1 MAVWK
6 QLILGLLVAVIG
18 AALWV
23 RFVPGSA
30 DTLAKIGLDVPAWA
44 AVEPQQKE
52 AAEGGGH
59 NGGQRQNRTTTVVAP
74 PATRATINDRLTA
87 IGTGN
92 AIRSVSVLP
101 FVSGRIVEIPV
112 ASGDQI
118 KAGDVIARLD
128 SDAERIAVDRAKIAL
143 ENAQAALDRS
153 NALRNSNTITAVA
166 QTEAKLAV
174 DNARLEQQQAELNLE
189 RRSITA
195 PIGGMVGIV
204 PVEIGDYVTSQTEIV
219 TLDDRSE
226 ILVDFWVPERF
237 AGAVKVGAP
246 VKASLVAR
254 PDRIFDGVVS
264 ALDSRLDTAS
274 RTMRVQAKLANP
286 DDLLRAGMS
295 FEVAMTFPGDTFP
308 AVNPLAIQWST
319 DGAYVWQIRDNKAE
333 RTPVR
338 IIQRNTDAVLVEA
351 DIADGRPII
360 TEGLQALRDG
370 ASVQIAGGNRPE
382 PVATTQT
389 PGSGS

>member
-6 QLILGLLVAVIG
+6 QLILGLIVLVIG

-30 DTLAKIGLDVPAWA
+30 ETLAKLGLDVPAWA
-44 AVEPQQKE
+44 AVEPQQQ
-52 AAEGGGH
+52 AAGGGGR
-59 NGGQRQNRTTTVVAP
+59 GGNQRSDRAATVVAP
-74 PATRATINDRLTA
+74 PATRATINDRLSA

-92 AIRSVSVLP
+92 AIRSVNVMP
-101 FVSGRIVEIPV
+101 FVSGRLVEIPV
-112 ASGDQI
+112 TSGNQV
-118 KAGDVIARLD
+118 AEGDVIARLD
-128 SDAERIAVDRAKIAL
+128 ADAERIAVDRAKIAL
-143 ENAQAALDRS
+143 ENTQAALDRS

-166 QTEAKLAV
+166 QTDAKLAV
-174 DNARLEQQQAELNLE
+174 DNARLELEQAELNLE

-195 PIGGMVGIV
+195 PIGGVVGIV
-204 PVEIGDYVTSQTEIV
+204 PVEVGDYVTSQTEIV

-237 AGAVKVGAP
+237 AGSVKVGAP

-254 PDRIFDGVVS
+254 PDQNFEGVVS
-264 ALDSRLDTAS
+264 ALDSRLDPAS
-274 RTMRVQAKLANP
+274 RTMRVQAKLPNP
-286 DDLLRAGMS
+286 DDRLRAGMS
-295 FEVAMTFPGDTFP
+295 FEVSMTFPGDTFP

-319 DGAYVWQIRDNKAE
+319 EGAFVWQIRDNKAE

-351 DIADGRPII
+351 DIPEGRPVI
-360 TEGLQALRDG
+360 TEGLQALRNG
-370 ASVQIAGGNRPE
+370 AAVQIAGGNQPQ
-382 PVATTQT
+382 PVATTET
-389 PGSGS
+389 PGNGS

>member
-6 QLILGLLVAVIG
+6 QLILGLLVLVIG
-18 AALWV
+18 AALWIGL
-23 RFVPGSA
+23 VPGSRES
-30 DTLAKIGLDVPAWA
+30 LAKLGLDVPAWA
-44 AVEPQQKE
+44 AVEPQQKPV
-52 AAEGGGH
+52 EGGRGG
-59 NGGQRQNRTTTVVAP
+59 GGQRQDRTTTVVAP
-74 PATRATINDRLTA
+74 PASRATINDRLTA

-92 AIRSVSVLP
+92 AIRSVNVLP
-101 FVSGRIVEIPV
+101 FTSGRVIEIAV

-118 KAGDVIARLD
+118 AAGDVIARLD
-128 SDAERIAVDRAKIAL
+128 ADAERIAVDRAKIAL
-143 ENAQAALDRS
+143 ENAQSALDRS

-174 DNARLEQQQAELNLE
+174 DNARLELQQAELNLE

-195 PIGGMVGIV
+195 PIGGVVGIV

-237 AGAVKVGAP
+237 AGSVKVGAP
-246 VKASLVAR
+246 VKASLVAQPGR
-254 PDRIFDGVVS
+254 TFEGIVS

-286 DDLLRAGMS
+286 DDILRGGMS
-295 FEVAMTFPGDTFP
+295 FEVGMNFPGDTFP
-308 AVNPLAIQWST
+308 AVDPLAIQWST
-319 DGAYVWQIRDNKAE
+319 EGAFVWQIRDNKAE
-333 RTPVR
+333 RVPVR

-351 DIADGRPII
+351 DIADGQPVV

-370 ASVQIAGGNRPE
+370 ATVQVAGSKGPG
-382 PVATTQT
+382 PVATTQA

>member
-6 QLILGLLVAVIG
+6 QLILSLLVLVIG
-18 AALWV
+18 AALWIG
-23 RFVPGSA
+23 FVPGSRE
-30 DTLAKIGLDVPAWA
+30 TLAKLGLDLPAWA
-44 AVEPQQKE
+44 AVQPAQK
-52 AAEGGGH
+52 APDGGRGGG
-59 NGGQRQNRTTTVVAP
+59 GQQQDRGTTVVAQ

-92 AIRSVSVLP
+92 AIRSVDVLP
-101 FVSGRIVEIPV
+101 FTAGRVVEIAV
-112 ASGDQI
+112 ASGDQVA
-118 KAGDVIARLD
+118 AGDIVARLD

-174 DNARLEQQQAELNLE
+174 DNARLELEQAELNLT

-195 PIGGMVGIV
+195 PIGGIVGIV
-204 PVEIGDYVTSQTEIV
+204 PIEIGDYVTSQTEIV

-237 AGAVKVGAP
+237 AGSVKVGAP

-254 PDRIFDGVVS
+254 PDRTFEGVVS
-264 ALDSRLDTAS
+264 ALDSRLDAAS

-286 DDLLRAGMS
+286 EDLLRAGMS
-295 FEVAMTFPGDTFP
+295 FEVSMSFPGDTFP
-308 AVNPLAIQWST
+308 AVDPLAIQWST
-319 DGAYVWQIRDNKAE
+319 EGAFVWQIRDNKAE
-333 RTPVR
+333 RVPVR
-338 IIQRNTDAVLVEA
+338 IVQRNTDAVLVEA
-351 DIADGRPII
+351 DLPDGRPVI

-370 ASVQIAGGNRPE
+370 ASVQIAGGDRPA
-382 PVATTQT
+382 PVATTQV
-389 PGSGS
+389 PGNGS